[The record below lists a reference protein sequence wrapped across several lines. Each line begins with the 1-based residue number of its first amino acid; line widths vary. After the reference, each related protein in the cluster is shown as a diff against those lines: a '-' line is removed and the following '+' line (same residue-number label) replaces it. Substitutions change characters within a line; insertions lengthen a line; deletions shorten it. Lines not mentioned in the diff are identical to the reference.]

1 MKFIA
6 ARSCNPDKVQLNTLS
21 VVNNGDS
28 QTEITAIV
36 KVAEAG
42 YVPSGIDVRAQLAPN
57 LFTAKM
63 HRADIA
69 RLDQDPRVLSIDTGR
84 RLQIIK

>member
-6 ARSCNPDKVQLNTLS
+6 ARSCNPDKVQLNTLN
-21 VVNNGDS
+21 VVNNGDR
-28 QTEITAIV
+28 TEITAIV

-63 HRADIA
+63 HRADID

>member
-6 ARSCNPDKVQLNTLS
+6 AQRHTPDKVQLNTLS
-21 VVNNGDS
+21 VVDNNDCR
-28 QTEITAIV
+28 TEITAIV

-42 YVPSGIDVRAQLAPN
+42 YVPSGIDVRAQIAPN

-63 HRADIA
+63 HKADLD
-69 RLDQDPRVLSIDTGR
+69 RLDQDPRVVSIDTGR